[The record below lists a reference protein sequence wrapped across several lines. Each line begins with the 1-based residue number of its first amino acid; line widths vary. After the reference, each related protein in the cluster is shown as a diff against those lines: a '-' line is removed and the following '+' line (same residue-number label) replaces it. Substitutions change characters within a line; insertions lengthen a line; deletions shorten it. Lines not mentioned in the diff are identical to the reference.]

1 MDEKTW
7 KVATPVF
14 LRKKLISFRVGQ
26 GASQSYLIQD
36 PLIKQS
42 VTLEPWQFYILETL
56 PGCETFS
63 KLSSVFEDRFGHA
76 VTEEEVES
84 VFAYAADKKLFH
96 PTSVS
101 HPLLAAFKKKQKVQ
115 EKHIQDKPG
124 KESEQAKGNQR
135 DQSGPDAREAEEMPA
150 GIQDATG
157 MDPNKKQ
164 GVKLFNPSRLFRL
177 IRPLLSPLRHFIY
190 LIPIVLPIALFIA
203 FNNIEQI
210 QAGLAL
216 LRERVP
222 LIEHLILSLLTVNLA
237 STIVTGL
244 TAQVFRASVNAF
256 CLVFYLGF
264 IPRFMV
270 RISHVKQISRRERI
284 WLHAAPLLLRLAL
297 FSLGIIFW
305 YNSRPQGLLSNFA
318 LTVSLI
324 SFISFLLTANPL
336 ITSNGYQLIAA
347 YLNEPRLRGK
357 SFRALL
363 NKIRGTSYQQADNN
377 VLAAYGLAS
386 FLFML
391 FFFCIVVLIL
401 FQFLKIFLG
410 GASIFLV
417 ALISL
422 FLAIR
427 MVSKFKKIVR
437 IYERANQFDRWRS
450 LAFPEIETEEANK
463 KNPLTFGDYVVR
475 TLVIVIGLLLFVPYN
490 YEPGGRFVVIPDKK
504 QVITSQVAGII
515 DEVHFDGGQVL
526 EKGTVIGRLSSS
538 EYESQVKIYEARIRE
553 QQSVIDELK
562 SRPRPEEVA
571 LARRALE
578 VEQKRIEFSK
588 AKWKRM
594 EQLYKR
600 KTISFED
607 LDDALREYEIDKKQ
621 MEEKGAELK
630 LTRLGAPPDQIAAK
644 EAKLESWKAERDYY
658 QQKIEDSYLR
668 MPFSG
673 KLITLHLRQ
682 KIGSYLERGQVF
694 ALAENTS
701 RVLVEIEIPEP
712 DIRYIEKSAKVR
724 GRPFAFSDMEFEG
737 VVTDIDSTVTQKTAS
752 KVVKVITTLDNR
764 KIRLQS
770 GMTGYAKVSSERL
783 PVWNVMSIALV
794 RFLKVEIW
802 SWLP

>member
-1 MDEKTW
+1 MDEKTC

-14 LRKKLISFRVGQ
+14 LREKLISFRVGQ
-26 GASQSYLIQD
+26 GANLSYQIQD

-42 VTLEPWQFYILETL
+42 VTLEPWQFYILEVL

-63 KLSSVFEDRFGHA
+63 KLCSVFEDRFGHA

-84 VFAYAADKKLFH
+84 VFTYAADNKLFQS
-96 PTSVS
+96 TSVS
-101 HPLLAAFKKKQKVQ
+101 HPLLTAFKKKRDTQG
-115 EKHIQDKPG
+115 KHIQDKPG
-124 KESEQAKGNQR
+124 KESEQVKKNQTG
-135 DQSGPDAREAEEMPA
+135 QSIPEVREAEEMPA

-157 MDPNKKQ
+157 MDANKKQ
-164 GVKLFNPSRLFRL
+164 GVKLFNPSWLFRL
-177 IRPLLSPLRHFIY
+177 IRPVLSPLRHFIY
-190 LIPIVLPIALFIA
+190 IIPIILPIALFIA
-203 FNNIEQI
+203 FNNSEQI
-210 QAGLAL
+210 QADLAVL
-216 LRERVP
+216 QERIP
-222 LIEHLILSLLTVNLA
+222 LIEHLILSLLTVNLT
-237 STIVTGL
+237 STIVIGL

-270 RISHVKQISRRERI
+270 RIGHVKQMSRRERI
-284 WLHAAPLLLRLAL
+284 WLHAAPLLLRLSL

-305 YNSRPQGLLSNFA
+305 YNFKTQGLLPKFA

-324 SFISFLLTANPL
+324 SFISFILTANPL

-357 SFRALL
+357 SFRALF
-363 NKIRGTSYQQADNN
+363 NKLRGTGYQQADNN

-386 FLFML
+386 FLFMI

-401 FQFLKIFLG
+401 SQFLKIFLG
-410 GASIFLV
+410 GASVFLV

-422 FLAIR
+422 FIAIR
-427 MVSKFKKIVR
+427 MVSKFKKIVES
-437 IYERANQFDRWRS
+437 YERANQFERWKS
-450 LAFPEIETEEANK
+450 LALPELEKEDADK
-463 KNPLTFGDYVVR
+463 KTPLAFGDYIVR
-475 TLVIVIGLLLFVPYN
+475 TLVIFIGLLLFVPYN
-490 YEPGGRFVVIPDKK
+490 YEPGGRFVVLPDEQ

-515 DEVHFDGGQVL
+515 DEVHYDGGQVL

-538 EYESQVKIYEARIRE
+538 EYESQIKIYEARIRE

-571 LARRALE
+571 LARQALE
-578 VEQKRIEFSK
+578 VEQRRVEFSK

-594 EQLYKR
+594 EELYKK

-607 LDDALREYEIDKKQ
+607 LDDALREYEIDKAQ
-621 MEEKGAELK
+621 VEEKKAALK
-630 LTRLGAPPDQIAAK
+630 LTQLGAPPGQIAAE
-644 EAKLESWKAERDYY
+644 EAKLDSWEAERDYY
-658 QQKIEDSYLR
+658 QQKIEDSYLH

-682 KIGSYLERGQVF
+682 KTGSYLERGQVF
-694 ALAENTS
+694 AMAENTS
-701 RVLVEIEIPEP
+701 QVLVEIEIPEP
-712 DIRYIEKSAKVR
+712 DISYIEKSAKVR
-724 GRPFAFSDMEFEG
+724 GRTFAFSDMEFEG
-737 VVTDIDSTVTQKTAS
+737 VVTDIDSNVTQKTTG

-764 KIRLQS
+764 ERRLQS

-794 RFLKVEIW
+794 RFLQVEIW